1 MNLVSVAAWYR
12 GRVQALGWRA
22 VPVLGVVGANLLV
35 LLAGVY
41 IFYSGGDERVVFA
54 EHGLMTFTDSGQL
67 ALGGLA
73 GMLAWWLVIARR
85 RRMVAQDVKHI
96 AFWGLS
102 GAALIYLAADD
113 YFGIHEAVGLWLEAQ
128 GWIAHRVTN
137 STDDLVILAMGC
149 VGLVAL
155 WWYRT
160 EFVAARHSS
169 TLIALAVPLAALM
182 TLLDAWGYQWLRALE
197 FPVQVVACG
206 LLMSAYCGRLFEVM
220 NSALWPPQPTDAM
233 PKLNPAPN

>member
-1 MNLVSVAAWYR
+1 MALSSVVSWYR
-12 GRVQALGWRA
+12 VRVQGLGWRGI
-22 VPVLGVVGANLLV
+22 PVLGVVGANLLV

-41 IFYSGGDERVVFA
+41 IYCSGGDESVVFA
-54 EHGLMTFTDSGQL
+54 EHGWMTFTDSAQL
-67 ALGGLA
+67 ALGGVA
-73 GMLAWWLVIARR
+73 GMIAWWLVIARR

-102 GAALIYLAADD
+102 GAALIYFAADD
-113 YFGIHEAVGLWLEAQ
+113 FFGIHEAVGLWLEAQ
-128 GWIAHRVTN
+128 GAIAHRVTN

-169 TLIALAVPLAALM
+169 TLIALAVPLAVLM
-182 TLLDAWGYQWLRALE
+182 TLLDAWGYRWLRALE

-206 LLMSAYCGRLFEVM
+206 LLMSAYCGRLFEVV
-220 NSALWPPQPTDAM
+220 NSALSPT
-233 PKLNPAPN
+233 LSSNPAATANPAAS